1 MEANRLYP
9 TNTSRSNNET
19 AKFVI
24 DCQARVNSS
33 PTQDTRDWLELS
45 SQIIRG
51 QSNYKIYKAILEKKK
66 KVVAKIGSEVLK
78 REYNIG
84 AHLKTLNLPTLLYPD
99 CIFTCNDTLSE
110 MNQHT
115 RYVCKGSGREINV
128 LLMPY
133 LSEGHITEH
142 KWTRANFHVYKNIL
156 KHITATLMFAA
167 GTLGFVH
174 SDLHTGNVMLKRTA
188 RKEISYGIYGT
199 LKCETLIPVIMDFDK
214 SKIDM
219 KLIGKTYD
227 DLKNI
232 ISLLEPLV
240 DLVYEY
246 AGVRMLI
253 ERLRSN
259 SDMSKSAFDSICK
272 EIDAIELIRLK
283 SEAPPQI
290 DFTKLAPPF

>member
-9 TNTSRSNNET
+9 TNNSRSNSES

-51 QSNYKIYKAILEKKK
+51 QSNYKIYKAIIERRK
-66 KVVAKIGSEVLK
+66 KVVAKIGSDVLK
-78 REYNIG
+78 REYTIG
-84 AHLKTLNLPTLLYPD
+84 AKLKTLDLPTFLYPD
-99 CIFTCNDTLSE
+99 CIFTCRDTLSE

-115 RYVCKGSGREINV
+115 KYVCKDSGSEINV

-133 LSEGHITEH
+133 LSEGHIGDH

-156 KHITATLMFAA
+156 KHITATLMMAA
-167 GTLGFVH
+167 TTLGFVH
-174 SDLHTGNVMLKRTA
+174 SDLHTGNVMLKRTT
-188 RKEISYGIYGT
+188 RKEISYGVYGT
-199 LKCETLIPVIMDFDK
+199 LKCESLIPVIMDFDK
-214 SKIDM
+214 SKMNI
-219 KLIGKTYD
+219 KLIGKSYD

-232 ISLLEPLV
+232 ISLLEPTT

-246 AGVRMLI
+246 GGVRMLI

-259 SDMSKSAFDSICK
+259 GDMNKSSFDSICK
-272 EIDAIELIRLK
+272 EIDALELIRLK

-290 DFTKLAPPF
+290 DFTKVRPPF